1 MDFDEYFNRNST
13 KLEMGHEKRVQC
25 LLCDKITTHV
35 GNMKQH
41 FEVHHYHRQYKCDVC
56 QKNFK
61 TKNSH
66 DIHKKNQHGAFAAL
80 SNNPDYSF

>member
-1 MDFDEYFNRNST
+1 MDFDEYVNQNSS
-13 KLEMGHEKRVQC
+13 KLDLGHAKRVQC

-41 FEVHHYHRQYKCDVC
+41 FEVHHFQRQYNCEVC

-61 TKNSH
+61 TKNSL
-66 DIHKKNQHGAFAAL
+66 DFHKKNQHGA
-80 SNNPDYSF
+80 SSGSKYTY